1 MALRFLQA
9 KEDVI
14 AFVDFLYDQ
23 GYCIA
28 RSGGPL
34 EGILL
39 DRSSASDALTSDL
52 VIGTAGG
59 CYWIV
64 TMIED
69 RAYIILELESCGGW
83 SHPRCTDRMCRYS
96 GHISHCYGREKTE
109 QGEAL
114 LKDIKKFFQKEKY
127 VFQHCQRFGR
137 ECSFFGP
144 HYQKL
149 DEEYAQNP
157 EPTWLCPGYIR
168 IVCGPQHVDT
178 VTERMETLLPQ
189 YPAIRSNPPVCKA
202 ARDKKD
208 QKEVYISFL
217 CDRREFG
224 IEELTEL
231 VDRLGY
237 APGRAIGRKEG
248 RFIRADT
255 AYRNR
260 KYLDVKWNTY
270 GYVENEWKGFEK
282 SEDAKGHYHLTP

>member
-28 RSGGPL
+28 RSGGVL

-39 DRSSASDALTSDL
+39 DRQSARDALISDL
-52 VIGTAGG
+52 VIGTAGS
-59 CYWIV
+59 CYWII
-64 TMIED
+64 TMIGD
-69 RAYIILELESCGGW
+69 HAYIILELESCGGW

-96 GHISHCYGREKTE
+96 GCISHCYGREKTE

-114 LKDIKKFFQKEKY
+114 LKDIKKFFKKEKY
-127 VFQHCQRFGR
+127 VFQHCQRLGR

-144 HYQKL
+144 NYQKL

-157 EPTWLCPGYIR
+157 EPTWLCPGYVR
-168 IVCGPQHVDT
+168 IVCPQRHVDA
-178 VTERMETLLPQ
+178 VRALMEQVLSQ
-189 YPAIRSNPPVCKA
+189 YPAITPDAPVCKA
-202 ARDKKD
+202 ARDHKEHR
-208 QKEVYISFL
+208 EVYISFL
-217 CDRREFG
+217 CDRRAFG

-260 KYLDVKWNTY
+260 KYLDVKWNAY
-270 GYVENEWKGFEK
+270 GYVENEWKE
-282 SEDAKGHYHLTP
+282 S